1 MIKSVSYFPG
11 QAAANSGPVL
21 SAAVTALRHH
31 GIKVVENSLDADAAL
46 IWSVLWAGRMAG
58 NQAVWNHYTS
68 TGRPVIIID
77 IGALYRGETWK
88 IAVNSITADGYYGH
102 KENLDWDRPRKLGI
116 SLAINLSRND
126 RIVIA
131 AQHAKSLQVQD
142 LISVENWICE
152 QIAQIRK
159 YTDRPIII
167 RPHPRSRLDAEC
179 LPKDCL
185 IESPK
190 KITDTYDSYNLAFD
204 CHAMI
209 NYNSGPGIQAA
220 LAGTR
225 PVVDKS
231 SLAYPVSMAI
241 EDIDK
246 PYQIDRDQWLVEI
259 CHTEYTQQ
267 EISQGLWLNRLAP
280 ALENING

>member
-11 QAAANSGPVL
+11 QAAANSVPVL

-102 KENLDWDRPRKLGI
+102 KENLDWDRPRRLGI

-159 YTDRPIII
+159 YTDRPITV

-190 KITDTYDSYNLAFD
+190 KITNTYDSYNLAFD

-225 PVVDKS
+225 PIVHSS
-231 SLAYPVSMAI
+231 SLAYPVSI
-241 EDIDK
+241 DIRDIDL
-246 PYQIDRDQWLVEI
+246 PYCVDRDQWLVEI
-259 CHTEYTQQ
+259 CHTEYTVT
-267 EISQGLWLNRLAP
+267 EITNGHWLHRLAP
-280 ALENING
+280 ALEGSCG